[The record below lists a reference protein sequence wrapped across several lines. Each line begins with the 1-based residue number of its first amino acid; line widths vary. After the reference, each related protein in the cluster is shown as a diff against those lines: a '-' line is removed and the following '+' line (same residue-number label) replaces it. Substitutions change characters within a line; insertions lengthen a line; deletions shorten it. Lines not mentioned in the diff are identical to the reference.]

1 MTLSFA
7 DNARPV
13 GPPYCPGSPVV
24 RLTAVGDLSSEVTVQ
39 LARVLGQVVSTVKE
53 PALGRHTLLL
63 LADAGDGEGSSDEPA
78 YVAVDL
84 VGAGVGEVVLV
95 SSGGAARVAAG
106 PEVPVDRAVVAI
118 ADSVIRA
125 GVVTYSKS

>member
-1 MTLSFA
+1 
-7 DNARPV
+7 
-13 GPPYCPGSPVV
+13 
-24 RLTAVGDLSSEVTVQ
+24 VQ

-53 PALGRHTLLL
+53 QALERHTLLL
-63 LADAGDGEGSSDEPA
+63 LSDVGPTGVGGDGQDPGDSS

-95 SSGGAARVAAG
+95 CGGGAARVAAG
-106 PEVPVDRAVVAI
+106 AEVPVDRAVVAI

-125 GVVTYSKS
+125 GTVTYSKS

>member
-1 MTLSFA
+1 
-7 DNARPV
+7 
-13 GPPYCPGSPVV
+13 
-24 RLTAVGDLSSEVTVQ
+24 VQ

-53 PALGRHTLLL
+53 PALERHTLLL
-63 LADAGDGEGSSDEPA
+63 LTDVGPTGEGDSGQKDPGDVS

-95 SSGGAARVAAG
+95 CGGGAARVAAG
-106 PEVPVDRAVVAI
+106 AEVPVDRAVVAI

-125 GVVTYSKS
+125 GTVTYSKS

>member
-1 MTLSFA
+1 
-7 DNARPV
+7 
-13 GPPYCPGSPVV
+13 V
-24 RLTAVGDLSSEVTVQ
+24 R

-53 PALGRHTLLL
+53 RALDGHTLLL
-63 LADAGDGEGSSDEPA
+63 LTDVGPSGGGDGVQDPAHDPADSS

-95 SSGGAARVAAG
+95 CGGGAARVAAG
-106 PEVPVDRAVVAI
+106 AEVPVDRAVVAI

-125 GVVTYSKS
+125 GTVTYSKS

>member
-1 MTLSFA
+1 
-7 DNARPV
+7 
-13 GPPYCPGSPVV
+13 
-24 RLTAVGDLSSEVTVQ
+24 VQ

-53 PALGRHTLLL
+53 QALERHTLLL
-63 LADAGDGEGSSDEPA
+63 LADVGPTGGGDDGQDPEDSN

-95 SSGGAARVAAG
+95 AGGGAARVAAG
-106 PEVPVDRAVVAI
+106 AEVPVDRAVVAI

-125 GVVTYSKS
+125 GTVTYSKS